1 MNVSLRDLLQAGVHF
16 GHQTR
21 RWSPKMR
28 PYIYGAKNGI
38 HIIDL
43 QKTAKGLIDASRFL
57 TQTVGH
63 GGSVLFVG
71 TKRAAREIVAEEAQ
85 RCQMFW
91 VNNRWL
97 GGTLT
102 NWQTVK
108 RSIDRLVQLER
119 ARDEGRFEVLTK
131 KEALG
136 ATRMID
142 KMNRNLGGI
151 KGMKGLPSVLFI
163 IDPKKE
169 HIAVKEA
176 TTLNI
181 PVVALCDTNCDPSGI
196 QYVVPGNDDAIKSIR
211 LFAAA
216 VADAVTEGRATSTG
230 RTGGASQPF
239 VSDEQQ
245 ASEPIEVVRREAPAE
260 PAASAAPPAAG
271 VPAVDP
277 TPDASAAPAV
287 APEQPAP
294 VASAEPPAAAATPA
308 APEAETP

>member
-1 MNVSLRDLLQAGVHF
+1 MG
-16 GHQTR
+16 TR
-21 RWSPKMR
+21 PVGGARRCGRTSTA
-28 PYIYGAKNGI
+28 AKNGI

-43 QKTAKGLIDASRFL
+43 QKTAKGLIDAGRFL

-63 GGSVLFVG
+63 GGQVLFVG

-108 RSIDRLVQLER
+108 KSIDRLVQLER

-136 ATRMID
+136 ATREIE
-142 KMNRNLGGI
+142 KMNKNLGGI

-176 TTLNI
+176 NTLNI
-181 PVVALCDTNCDPSGI
+181 PVVALCDTNCDPTGI

-211 LFAAA
+211 LFAGAI
-216 VADAVTEGRATSTG
+216 ADSVIEGRALSTG
-230 RTGGASQPF
+230 RGGQAFEEAVAAEEPVRRSARTLVGGAGPRR
-239 VSDEQQ
+239 
-245 ASEPIEVVRREAPAE
+245 PKVR
-260 PAASAAPPAAG
+260 
-271 VPAVDP
+271 
-277 TPDASAAPAV
+277 
-287 APEQPAP
+287 
-294 VASAEPPAAAATPA
+294 TPA
-308 APEAETP
+308 AEACTTCRGRPPLRPASGAGARHARLHRARPS